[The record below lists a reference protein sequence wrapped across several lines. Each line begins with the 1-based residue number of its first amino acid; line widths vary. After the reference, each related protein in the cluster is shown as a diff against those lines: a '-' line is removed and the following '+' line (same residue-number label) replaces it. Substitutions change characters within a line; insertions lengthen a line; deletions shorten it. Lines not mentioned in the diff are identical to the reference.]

1 MLHRRLD
8 DGETRRDSSARSLP
22 GITVN
27 PTERKALDAFCLEL
41 STDEEIVE
49 ALSRRKRTGSAGNGG
64 NTLATWC
71 SWMAVSMRGL
81 RSGDHADV

>member
-27 PTERKALDAFCLEL
+27 PTERKALDAFCLETYCARRL
-41 STDEEIVE
+41 YGCGLTEATKLVE
-49 ALSRRKRTGSAGNGG
+49 GWRQDNRAG
-64 NTLATWC
+64 A
-71 SWMAVSMRGL
+71 
-81 RSGDHADV
+81 